1 VSRLFRL
8 SFGFVKDAAE
18 VQRSVRFDV
27 LLVVIL
33 VVGQGLCLPLT
44 GQVVW
49 AVTSWDDP
57 DADDGESIRRLRMS
71 EVHHASGLPSLMH
84 MGPNRRIDPPGVR
97 CSAQSRTSSR
107 LIARAPPSASS
118 HASSRYPHPTLSC
131 RAQFDL
137 NRDWSSPAH
146 SLRERSLQQ
155 CPTRTGAR

>member
-1 VSRLFRL
+1 VSRLFR
-8 SFGFVKDAAE
+8 

-57 DADDGESIRRLRMS
+57 DADDGEGIRRLRVS
-71 EVHHASGLPSLMH
+71 EVHHASGLPASMH

-97 CSAQSRTSSR
+97 SSPQSRTSSR
-107 LIARAPPSASS
+107 LIARAPPQRVIPRVLALPPP
-118 HASSRYPHPTLSC
+118 HFVVSRTVRFEP
-131 RAQFDL
+131 R
-137 NRDWSSPAH
+137 
-146 SLRERSLQQ
+146 LQQ
-155 CPTRTGAR
+155 PGALSTRALTSAVSDANGAR